1 MVAAVHC
8 RRCGEILNANANF
21 CWSCGAQQLEDSS
34 PETIAVPVVSAPD
47 AMHPGANKNP
57 RGTHGDE
64 LVVASGLTAGTRI
77 ELVKEVTTVG
87 RHENSDLLLDDVSV
101 SRHHGVFTRTASG
114 RITLR
119 DLNSL
124 NGTYVNGARVEETTL
139 HSADEVQIGKFKLVY
154 WEAAR

>member
-1 MVAAVHC
+1 MNC

-21 CWSCGAQQLEDSS
+21 CWSCGAPQHDASS
-34 PETIAVPVVSAPD
+34 PETIAVPVVSAPE
-47 AMHPGANKNP
+47 AMHPSAGQGP
-57 RGTHGDE
+57 SGTHGDE
-64 LVVASGLTAGTRI
+64 LVIASGPAAGTHVGI
-77 ELVKEVTTVG
+77 DKEITSVG

-101 SRHHGVFTRTASG
+101 SRHHAVFTRTASG

-139 HSADEVQIGKFKLVY
+139 HSADEVQIGKFKLVF
-154 WEAAR
+154 WEGTL